1 MKTGVAVV
9 FHQDWAVNWE
19 LDKGYVTREI
29 ALAIID
35 ALRKREAGE
44 SWQ

>member
-1 MKTGVAVV
+1 MRTGATVV

-19 LDKGYVTREI
+19 LDKGHETRER

-35 ALRKREAGE
+35 ALRERELLE
-44 SWQ
+44 TWR